1 MGRDAWRA
9 IRDRISDEIASGV
22 LLPGTRLPTEPE
34 LRRIFDTGRH
44 SVRRAMAALAMEGK
58 LRVEQGRGT
67 FVEDAPKL
75 NYHVGRR
82 TRFRQNLRSQGFEP
96 SGETISEEI
105 VPASCRVADAL
116 QLAEGAPV
124 HRLLRRDMA
133 DGVPIN
139 LGFTFQCATRFPDW
153 AALRREGQSVTE
165 AYRAHGIIEYFRR
178 STSVHS
184 RRAREEEAELLQQHI
199 DQPVLVV
206 RKVDVDRHGVPIGH
220 SEGIWAASRVQ
231 FVFDGADDVP
241 LRPHSPQQVALTTDG
256 SS

>member
-9 IRDRISDEIASGV
+9 IRDRISDEIAAGT
-22 LLPGTRLPTEPE
+22 LRPGTRLPTEPE
-34 LRRIFDTGRH
+34 LCRMFDAGRH

-58 LRVEQGRGT
+58 LSVEQGRGT

-82 TRFRQNLRSQGFEP
+82 TRFRQNLLSQGFEP
-96 SGETISEEI
+96 GGETIAEDI
-105 VPASCRVADAL
+105 VPASPAVAEAL
-116 QLAEGAPV
+116 GLAEGAPV

-139 LGFTFQCATRFPDW
+139 LGFSFQCAIRFPDW
-153 AALRREGQSVTE
+153 ARLRREGLSVTE
-165 AYRAHGIIEYFRR
+165 AYHAHGVTEYFRR

-206 RKVDVDRHGVPIGH
+206 RKVDVDGQGVPIGH
-220 SEGIWAASRVQ
+220 AEGIWAASRVQ
-231 FVFDGADDVP
+231 FVFEGVDDGPV
-241 LRPHSPQQVALTTDG
+241 RFPHRGGDAE
-256 SS
+256 